1 MVKTIKTIKT
11 RKKYR
16 RNKKQM
22 GGDIPTIKDNTERLI
37 NILKKTFII
46 VIVYL
51 INKSE
56 NKLSEL
62 YNSYGINPNETLED
76 KISQKQKI

>member
-1 MVKTIKTIKT
+1 MVKTIKT

-37 NILKKTFII
+37 NILKKS
-46 VIVYL
+46 L
-51 INKSE
+51 NC
-56 NKLSEL
+56 L
-62 YNSYGINPNETLED
+62 YD
-76 KISQKQKI
+76 KQKIDCVLNRIW